1 MNKTV
6 AFYIMTYKGY
16 RVLKEF
22 LKTFTANAVEV
33 VIIGQDKNIENDYS
47 DDIKQVCTNNGIL
60 FFYRNDNY
68 IIQSEYIF
76 VISWRWIIHSD
87 KNLIVLH
94 DSILPK
100 YRGFA
105 PLMNMLINGEK
116 EIGVT
121 ALFANGEYDCG
132 DIIAQKSLTITY
144 PITISDAINKITPL
158 YTDLVNCIANKYFNN
173 IKIIGTKQNDDEATY
188 SLWRN
193 EEDYFINWN
202 DTAINIKRFIDA
214 VGYPYKGATTF
225 ANNQKV
231 RILNAN
237 VVNDLKIENRDVGKI
252 IFFKNNCPVVVC
264 REGLLQL
271 ENIVD
276 DHNKVVQLTKFRIQ
290 FK

>member
-16 RVLKEF
+16 QVLKEF
-22 LKTFTANAVEV
+22 LKTFTANSVEV

-47 DDIKQVCTNNGIL
+47 NDIKELCTNNGIL

-121 ALFANGEYDCG
+121 ALFANREYDCG

-144 PITISDAINKITPL
+144 PITIADAIHKIIPL
-158 YTDLVNCIANKYFNN
+158 YTDLVNCIANKYFND
-173 IKIIGTKQNDDEATY
+173 IKIIGIKQNDNEATY

-276 DHNKVVQLTKFRIQ
+276 DRNKVVQLTKFRIQ